1 MSNQPSEANR
11 AAPRDVVGAS
21 ESQRSGWVED
31 ELAAH
36 LDRGQLVVETSRPVL
51 RAVLSPRVVTG
62 LWVLRVVVLL
72 ASGLVIYVF
81 VAQLH

>member
-1 MSNQPSEANR
+1 VTNQPSEAKSTV
-11 AAPRDVVGAS
+11 PKEVVGAS
-21 ESQRSGWVED
+21 ESQYSGRVED

-51 RAVLSPRVVTG
+51 RAVLTARVATG

-72 ASGLVIYVF
+72 ASALVIYVF
-81 VAQLH
+81 VARLH